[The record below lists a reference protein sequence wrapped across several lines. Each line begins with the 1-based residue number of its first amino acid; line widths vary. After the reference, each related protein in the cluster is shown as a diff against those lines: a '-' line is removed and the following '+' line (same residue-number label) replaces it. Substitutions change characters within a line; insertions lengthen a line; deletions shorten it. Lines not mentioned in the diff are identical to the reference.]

1 MILPRIFTVF
11 TAYLTPS
18 GKIYHNRRDFFCAKQ
33 QQNEKPEQQW
43 RKFRR
48 IEKVLEFKNITF
60 TELTVSNFITSFTVT
75 KVREAIPDE
84 TENTLTLVMNRKKQ
98 AIYDKSQ
105 EKFFIP
111 RIETKNGNTFLRKME
126 AEGQHRNQGCAF
138 MRRAHY

>member
-18 GKIYHNRRDFFCAKQ
+18 GKIYHNRGDFFCAKQ

-60 TELTVSNFITSFTVT
+60 TELTVSKFITSFTVT

-84 TENTLTLVMNRKKQ
+84 TENTLTLVMNRKKNKQ
-98 AIYDKSQ
+98 CTINRKKNSSYQEPKQRMEIYSC
-105 EKFFIP
+105 EKWT
-111 RIETKNGNTFLRKME
+111 RKDNTETKVVLL
-126 AEGQHRNQGCAF
+126 
-138 MRRAHY
+138 